1 MPTRKSGTNVLKKWG
16 IYTYIAGDNNL
27 SDFGLQDIEEMA
39 KAGASKDVHV
49 SAQIDTRGEHT
60 GSIRYEISE
69 PDFEGISHR
78 TVIQRL
84 GEQNTGEP
92 RYLAQYAK
100 WAAQRYPAKNR
111 LLVVWNH
118 GAGFMH
124 TPTRDIAY
132 DDSSR
137 GDALTMGELRWAME
151 HAGFGT
157 GALGRLGI
165 LGFDA
170 CLMNMLEVAYEFT
183 GLTDFVVGS
192 QQTEPGDGWPYHAV
206 VAGAQRNTDPKT
218 LATRIV
224 TAYISHYKKTG
235 DLGVT
240 QSALDLRQLPAVSK
254 AVDKLG
260 GELLKLIGAKKGK
273 ILEARVV
280 TQGYEEPTYVDL
292 VDLAKNLSA
301 KMGDARVKAACNAT
315 TAAVIRGA
323 VVANGTYGGSVR
335 RSAGL
340 SLWFPLVRTDYVTR
354 RSEYV
359 ALRYSKDYPN
369 WAQFLDVLLAG

>member
-1 MPTRKSGTNVLKKWG
+1 MMPTMKSRTNALKKWG

-39 KAGASKDVHV
+39 QAGASKDVHV
-49 SAQIDTRGEHT
+49 SVQIDTRGEYT

-69 PDFEGISHR
+69 PDFEGRSHR

-84 GEQNTGEP
+84 PEQNTGEP
-92 RYLAQYAK
+92 RYLAQFAK

-124 TPTRDIAY
+124 TPTRDIGY
-132 DDSSR
+132 DESSKN
-137 GDALTMGELRWAME
+137 DALTMGELRWALE
-151 HAGFGT
+151 HAGFGN
-157 GALGRLGI
+157 GRLGKLGI

-170 CLMNMLEVAYEFT
+170 CLMNMVEVAYEFT

-192 QQTEPGDGWPYHAV
+192 QQTEPGDGWPYHDV
-206 VAGAQRNTDPKT
+206 VAGAKGNKDAK
-218 LATRIV
+218 AVASGIV
-224 TAYISHYKKTG
+224 KAYVEYYKRTG

-240 QSALDLRQLPAVSK
+240 QSALDLRKLPAVSK
-254 AVDKLG
+254 LVDKLG
-260 GELLKLIGAKKGK
+260 VELLKLVGAKTGK
-273 ILEARVV
+273 ILEARVA

-292 VDLAKNLSA
+292 VDLAKHLST
-301 KMGDARVKAACNAT
+301 KISDANVKAACNSIS
-315 TAAVIRGA
+315 TAVQGA
-323 VVANGTYGGSVR
+323 VVANGTYGGSVG
-335 RSAGL
+335 RSKGL
-340 SLWFPLVRTDYVTR
+340 SIWFPLVRTDYVRR

-359 ALRYSKDYPN
+359 ALRYARDYPH
-369 WAQFLDVLLAG
+369 WAKFLDLLLAG

>member
-1 MPTRKSGTNVLKKWG
+1 MPPKKPKTNVLKNWG
-16 IYTYIAGDNNL
+16 IYTYIAGDNDL

-39 KAGASKDVHV
+39 QAGASKEVHV

-69 PDFEGISHR
+69 PDFEGRSHR

-84 GEQNTGEP
+84 PEQNTGGP
-92 RYLAQYAK
+92 RYLAQFAK
-100 WAAQRYPAKNR
+100 WAAQRYPARNR

-124 TPTRDIAY
+124 TPTRDIGY
-132 DDSSR
+132 DDSSM
-137 GDALTMGELRWAME
+137 GDALTMGELRWALE
-151 HAGFGT
+151 KAGFGT
-157 GALGRLGI
+157 GALGKLGI

-170 CLMNMLEVAYEFT
+170 CLMNMVEVAYEFM

-192 QQTEPGDGWPYHAV
+192 QQTEPGDGWPYHDV
-206 VAGAQRNTDPKT
+206 VAGAKGNKDARTV
-218 LATRIV
+218 ASRIV
-224 TAYISHYKKTG
+224 KAYIDYYKRTG

-240 QSALDLRQLPAVSK
+240 QSALDLRKFPTVSK

-260 GELLKLIGAKKGK
+260 GELLKLVGTKKGK
-273 ILEARVV
+273 IIEARVV
-280 TQGYEEPTYVDL
+280 TQGYKEPTYVDL

-301 KMGDARVKAACNAT
+301 RISDKKVKAVCGT
-315 TAAVIRGA
+315 ISTAVKGA
-323 VVANGTYGGSVR
+323 LVANATYGGSVA

-340 SLWFPLVRTDYVTR
+340 SIWFPSDRTDYVTR

-359 ALRYSKDYPN
+359 ALRYTKDYPS
-369 WAQFLDVLLAG
+369 WARFLDSLLAG